1 MDNLIKNLNYS
12 AEETND
18 ILASVATKASNIA
31 LQEVEQNVVNISE
44 HIEEYKADT
53 NTKFE
58 ELKVTIGSFQENLTT
73 LSTNLTTLSDSF
85 TEKSNSIEGKFTE
98 INSKISSTEESINSN
113 IKGINDNI
121 VGLKT
126 QLQTTDLKID
136 NLLEAIEGLTT
147 KIEEKVDKSDLDIAK
162 QDLLLEIEKLNNRL
176 DILEALE
183 TPDNTLVDS
192 AGNIF
197 ASRDRNY
204 FVTKQ
209 LN

>member
-31 LQEVEQNVVNISE
+31 LQEVKQNVVNISE
-44 HIEEYKADT
+44 YIEEYEADT

-58 ELKVTIGSFQENLTT
+58 ELKVTIDSFQENLTT

-85 TEKSNSIEGKFTE
+85 TEKYNKIEDKFAE
-98 INSKISSTEESINSN
+98 INSNISSTEESINNN
-113 IKGINDNI
+113 IK
-121 VGLKT
+121 GLKT
-126 QLQTTDLKID
+126 QLQTTDSNIND
-136 NLLEAIEGLTT
+136 LLAAVRGLTT
-147 KIEEKVDKSDLDIAK
+147 KIEEKVDKSDLEAAK
-162 QDLLLEIEKLNNRL
+162 QELLLEIEKLNNRL
-176 DILEALE
+176 DIFEALE

-192 AGNIF
+192 EGNIF
-197 ASRDRNY
+197 ATKDRNY
-204 FVTKQ
+204 FITKQ

>member
-31 LQEVEQNVVNISE
+31 LQEVKQTVVNISE
-44 HIEEYKADT
+44 YIEEYEADT

-58 ELKVTIGSFQENLTT
+58 ELKVTIDSFQENLTT

-85 TEKSNSIEGKFTE
+85 TEKYNKIEDKFTE
-98 INSKISSTEESINSN
+98 INSKISSTEESINNN
-113 IKGINDNI
+113 IK
-121 VGLKT
+121 GLKT
-126 QLQTTDLKID
+126 QLQTTDSNIND
-136 NLLEAIEGLTT
+136 LLAAVRGLTT
-147 KIEEKVDKSDLDIAK
+147 KIEEKVDKSDLEAAK
-162 QDLLLEIEKLNNRL
+162 QELLLEIEKLNNRL
-176 DILEALE
+176 DIFEALE

-192 AGNIF
+192 EGNIF
-197 ASRDRNY
+197 ATKDRNY
-204 FVTKQ
+204 FITKQ

>member
-44 HIEEYKADT
+44 HIEEYEADT

-58 ELKVTIGSFQENLTT
+58 ELKVTIDSFQENLTT
-73 LSTNLTTLSDSF
+73 LSTDLTTLSDSF
-85 TEKSNSIEGKFTE
+85 TEKYNKIEDKFTE
-98 INSKISSTEESINSN
+98 INSKISSTEESINNN
-113 IKGINDNI
+113 IK
-121 VGLKT
+121 GLKT
-126 QLQTTDLKID
+126 QLQTTDSNIND
-136 NLLEAIEGLTT
+136 LLAAVRGLTT
-147 KIEEKVDKSDLDIAK
+147 KIEEKVDKSDLEAAK
-162 QDLLLEIEKLNNRL
+162 QELLLEIEKLNNRL
-176 DILEALE
+176 DIFEALE

-192 AGNIF
+192 EGNIF
-197 ASRDRNY
+197 ATKDKNY
-204 FVTKQ
+204 FITKQ

>member
-31 LQEVEQNVVNISE
+31 LQEVKQNVVNISE
-44 HIEEYKADT
+44 YIEEYEADT

-58 ELKVTIGSFQENLTT
+58 ELKVTIDSFQENLTT
-73 LSTNLTTLSDSF
+73 LSTDLTTLSNSF
-85 TEKSNSIEGKFTE
+85 AEQSNSIEGKFAE
-98 INSKISSTEESINSN
+98 INSNISSTEESINNN
-113 IKGINDNI
+113 IK
-121 VGLKT
+121 GLKT
-126 QLQTTDLKID
+126 QLQTTDSNIND
-136 NLLEAIEGLTT
+136 LLAAVRGLTT
-147 KIEEKVDKSDLDIAK
+147 KIEEKVDKSDLEAAK
-162 QDLLLEIEKLNNRL
+162 QELLLEIEKLNNRL
-176 DILEALE
+176 DIFEALE

-192 AGNIF
+192 EGNIF
-197 ASRDRNY
+197 ATKDKNY

>member
-31 LQEVEQNVVNISE
+31 LQEVKQNVVNISE
-44 HIEEYKADT
+44 YIEEYEADT

-58 ELKVTIGSFQENLTT
+58 ELKVTIDSFQENLTT

-85 TEKSNSIEGKFTE
+85 TEKSNSIEGKFAE

-113 IKGINDNI
+113 IEGINDNI

-136 NLLEAIEGLTT
+136 NLLNLTIDQIFLKLLKLLIIHQQT
-147 KIEEKVDKSDLDIAK
+147 QKVIYLLQKIE
-162 QDLLLEIEKLNNRL
+162 
-176 DILEALE
+176 
-183 TPDNTLVDS
+183 TTL
-192 AGNIF
+192 
-197 ASRDRNY
+197 
-204 FVTKQ
+204 
-209 LN
+209 

>member
-31 LQEVEQNVVNISE
+31 LQEVKQNVVNISE
-44 HIEEYKADT
+44 YIEEYEADT

-58 ELKVTIGSFQENLTT
+58 ELKVTIDSFQENLTT
-73 LSTNLTTLSDSF
+73 LSTDLTTLSNSF
-85 TEKSNSIEGKFTE
+85 AEQSNSIEGKFAE
-98 INSKISSTEESINSN
+98 INSNISSIEESINNN
-113 IKGINDNI
+113 IK
-121 VGLKT
+121 GLKT
-126 QLQTTDLKID
+126 QLQTTDSNIND
-136 NLLEAIEGLTT
+136 LLAAVRGLTT
-147 KIEEKVDKSDLDIAK
+147 KIEEKVDKSDLEAAK
-162 QDLLLEIEKLNNRL
+162 QELLLEIEKLNNRL
-176 DILEALE
+176 DIFEALE

-192 AGNIF
+192 EGNIF
-197 ASRDRNY
+197 ATKDKNY

>member
-31 LQEVEQNVVNISE
+31 LQEVKQNVVNISE
-44 HIEEYKADT
+44 YIEEYEADT

-58 ELKVTIGSFQENLTT
+58 ELKVTIDSFQENLTT

-85 TEKSNSIEGKFTE
+85 TEKYNKIEDKFTE
-98 INSKISSTEESINSN
+98 INSKISSTEESINNN
-113 IKGINDNI
+113 IK
-121 VGLKT
+121 GLKT
-126 QLQTTDLKID
+126 QLQTTDSNIND
-136 NLLEAIEGLTT
+136 LLAAVRGLTT
-147 KIEEKVDKSDLDIAK
+147 KIEEKVDKSDLEAAK
-162 QDLLLEIEKLNNRL
+162 QELLLEIEKLNNRL
-176 DILEALE
+176 DIFEALE

-192 AGNIF
+192 EGNIF
-197 ASRDRNY
+197 ATKDRNY
-204 FVTKQ
+204 FITQQ